1 MKIIQYPD
9 PRLLQVCKEVTDF
22 EAGRKVAQDLFKAL
36 QDSER
41 SGVGLAAPQ
50 IGSDLRVFVM
60 HMVMLEITG
69 SSIFINPLITHW
81 GSQTAIAN
89 EGCLSWEG
97 GVPNVAVKRSLKIT
111 VKAFDG
117 DGKPFKMKL
126 EGLAA
131 RCAQH
136 EIDHLNGYNL
146 ADRMG
151 SVAKEDKLLRY
162 VFAEQ
167 NR

>member
-9 PRLLQVCKEVTDF
+9 PRLIQICKEVEDF
-22 EAGRKVAQDLFKAL
+22 AAGLKVAQNLFEAL
-36 QDSER
+36 EYSPR
-41 SGVGLAAPQ
+41 PGVGLSAPQ
-50 IGSDLRVFVM
+50 IGYDLRVFVM
-60 HMVMLEITG
+60 DMALLEIPG
-69 SSIFINPLITHW
+69 SPIFINPEITHRS
-81 GSQTAIAN
+81 SQTAIAN

-97 GVPNVAVKRSLKIT
+97 GEPTVSVKRSLKIT
-111 VKAFDG
+111 IKAFGG

-151 SVAKEDKLLRY
+151 GIAKEDKYMRY
-162 VFAEQ
+162 VFAE
-167 NR
+167 RTR

>member
-9 PRLLQVCKEVTDF
+9 PRLLQVCKEVDDF
-22 EAGRKVAQDLFKAL
+22 ADGLKVAQDLFEAL

-41 SGVGLAAPQ
+41 PGVGLSAPQ

-60 HMVMLEITG
+60 DMVLLKISG
-69 SSIFINPLITHW
+69 SPIFINPMVIHW

-97 GVPNVAVKRSLKIT
+97 GVPTASVKRSLNIT

-117 DGKPFKMKL
+117 DGKPFKIKL
-126 EGLAA
+126 KGLAA

-136 EIDHLNGYNL
+136 EIDHLNGHNL
-146 ADRMG
+146 ADRKG
-151 SVAKEDKLLRY
+151 GISREDKYLRY
-162 VFAEQ
+162 VSAERTQ
-167 NR
+167 